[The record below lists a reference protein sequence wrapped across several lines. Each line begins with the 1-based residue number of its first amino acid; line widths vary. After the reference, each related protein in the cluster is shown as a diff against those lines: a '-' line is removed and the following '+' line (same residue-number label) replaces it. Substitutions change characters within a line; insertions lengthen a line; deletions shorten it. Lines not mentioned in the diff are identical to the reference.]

1 MRDINVIKAE
11 ISKLEAELADAVSHD
26 KMRTAAVHIVRNLGW
41 EWDSKLNQWR
51 SPKKER
57 DFKVFDQNT
66 STHIKAGDWVY
77 VSANFASGHR
87 SGYAYVRSVR
97 GSFVTVSF
105 VRGVTKAGANVEYA
119 RSTALAS
126 ECKVVSHTQVL
137 DSYY

>member
-1 MRDINVIKAE
+1 MRNIDVIKAE

-66 STHIKAGDWVY
+66 MTYIKAGDWVVY
-77 VSANFASGHR
+77 DTGLVG
-87 SGYAYVRSVR
+87 GYGYVRSVADNRVRISPVERVSSR
-97 GSFVTVSF
+97 GAIVSERQTTVNSKF
-105 VRGVTKAGANVEYA
+105 VRVISHDKLFA
-119 RSTALAS
+119 ALAG
-126 ECKVVSHTQVL
+126 K
-137 DSYY
+137 